1 MRDSKSKSKTSKG
14 NNRKRKAEGL
24 SDGSAAT
31 ARGEK
36 SSKKVIT
43 AAAAAATASA
53 EVPAQS
59 PAGQHKRRR
68 VEGQEAA
75 WCETALDSIMS
86 HPLALPF
93 IEPIERASL
102 PQYFKVIK
110 RPMSFLTVKKKLER
124 RLYASKDSFID
135 DIRLVFRN
143 CQKFND
149 VGSKLYKD
157 SVEIG
162 KFVDSLLQPTAR
174 AARECKRGR
183 AICALVLHH
192 VRMHED
198 AGPFSDPRP
207 LSRSITR

>member
-1 MRDSKSKSKTSKG
+1 
-14 NNRKRKAEGL
+14 
-24 SDGSAAT
+24 
-31 ARGEK
+31 
-36 SSKKVIT
+36 
-43 AAAAAATASA
+43 
-53 EVPAQS
+53 
-59 PAGQHKRRR
+59 
-68 VEGQEAA
+68 
-75 WCETALDSIMS
+75 MS
-86 HPLALPF
+86 HPLTLPF

-174 AARECKRGR
+174 GR
-183 AICALVLHH
+183 RASANEDEQFCALVLHH

-207 LSRSITR
+207 GLYQGVSQGSAEACLPAGSWPPPSPRTLPATRLSS